1 MSIKHLQP
9 QAMETL
15 QPKIAPP
22 EIEIYHMILK
32 SMMENSFFLKSSF
45 EQRYCFMNNAYKM
58 IGKIKVPWY

>member
-9 QAMETL
+9 QAMEIL

-32 SMMENSFFLKSSF
+32 SMMENSFFLNPVLN
-45 EQRYCFMNNAYKM
+45 RD
-58 IGKIKVPWY
+58 IVL